1 MLVYCTEVINMREY
15 YSKLYISGR
24 DLSTHGEE
32 WQRQSVFLLFT
43 SALMVN

>member
-32 WQRQSVFLLFT
+32 WQRQRLCFYSLRQP
-43 SALMVN
+43 